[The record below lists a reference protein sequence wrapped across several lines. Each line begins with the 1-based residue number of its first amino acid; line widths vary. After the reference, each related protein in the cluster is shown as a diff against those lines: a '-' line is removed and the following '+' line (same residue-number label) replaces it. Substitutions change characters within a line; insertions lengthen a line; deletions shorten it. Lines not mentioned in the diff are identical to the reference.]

1 MWNPNEKM
9 SKENYEKISTRIAI
23 HEIKKMEESGKK
35 IHYRY
40 TEKENYVILDN
51 RGLEDEYWFLS
62 IEFDTWA
69 DFGLALE
76 ELESTYPLWH
86 FDLESGYQ
94 PYTPDWDDLLDIG
107 FPYTIAR
114 SENGPITIN
123 FHWENY
129 ASVRWRSERKEME
142 AAQIAHMESLEDI

>member
-1 MWNPNEKM
+1 MFVTNEKM
-9 SKENYEKISTRIAI
+9 SNENYEKISTRNQI

-51 RGLEDEYWFLS
+51 RGFEDEYWFLS

-76 ELESTYPLWH
+76 ELESTPHHLWH
-86 FDLESGYQ
+86 IDIESGYY
-94 PYTPDWDDLLDIG
+94 PVNFVVDAPSS

-123 FHWENY
+123 FFWQSEG
-129 ASVRWRSERKEME
+129 SQQRESERKEML
-142 AAQIAHMESLEDI
+142 AAQIRYLESLEDI

>member
-1 MWNPNEKM
+1 MFVTNEKM
-9 SKENYEKISTRIAI
+9 SKENYEKISTRNQI

-51 RGLEDEYWFLS
+51 RGFEDEYWILS

-76 ELESTYPLWH
+76 ELESTHHLWH
-86 FDLESGYQ
+86 IDIESGYY
-94 PYTPDWDDLLDIG
+94 PLNWDLDDLPS
-107 FPYTIAR
+107 FPYTIFR
-114 SENGPITIN
+114 SENGPITFN
-123 FHWENY
+123 FVWQ
-129 ASVRWRSERKEME
+129 SEDSRQRESDHKEML
-142 AAQIAHMESLEDI
+142 AAQIRYLESLEDIL